1 MSKSRLSSGSC
12 SISSS
17 ATTSRLLCLSGTE
30 GITLVEQVMIYCL
43 EPWRW
48 KPYMKINFESV
59 KVKLLPRE
67 DVHPRRP
74 QPESGSPPPRKPG
87 RRTFT
92 LIHTYH
98 WYYQMLRL
106 FSNLEKKGDLTI
118 LLPWPQVRSRK
129 WPLPRPPW
137 SQWRSHHKFLLAPP
151 KNQLI
156 NKGNVFVPGQP
167 PSQGGEQHW
176 GDGMAYTIQW

>member
-1 MSKSRLSSGSC
+1 MVNYSSQ
-12 SISSS
+12 SISLTWRFSVNMKDVKVKVVFRIHLLLS
-17 ATTSRLLCLSGTE
+17 DDFQAALPLRNRRHHLGWTSDDLLLV
-30 GITLVEQVMIYCL
+30 TL
-43 EPWRW
+43 
-48 KPYMKINFESV
+48 KMKTLYENQFWIRQ
-59 KVKLLPRE
+59 VKLLPRE
-67 DVHPRRP
+67 GVHPRRP

-137 SQWRSHHKFLLAPP
+137 SQRRSRHKFL
-151 KNQLI
+151 
-156 NKGNVFVPGQP
+156 
-167 PSQGGEQHW
+167 
-176 GDGMAYTIQW
+176 